1 MTVNDGE
8 ICIARENPMTHRIR
22 VSVCASLALA
32 LAGSACCK
40 KAEESPPTP
49 QPLPAERTTAKPA
62 TQPATTA
69 AHPVPTAA
77 KPSTAGQKSRPMSE
91 DNVSALTKKIA
102 AGHTI
107 HPQHSFELNLKGF
120 EGSMLAT
127 TGPNKTT
134 FVFHF
139 FDAAGK
145 RVTSVFDKEMDGIP
159 STKLLA
165 VAFEDVDRDGFEDL
179 VVLGGYLSA
188 RNEYNSVAVYTRS
201 GGGPFRF
208 QEKLG
213 QRAGNAPSMAA
224 ALAKLR

>member
-1 MTVNDGE
+1 MTVSDGE
-8 ICIARENPMTHRIR
+8 ICISRENPMTHRIC
-22 VSVCASLALA
+22 VSVCSLLMLALA
-32 LAGSACCK
+32 SSACCK
-40 KAEESPPTP
+40 KAEESTPTP

-62 TQPATTA
+62 TQPATQ
-69 AHPVPTAA
+69 PVATAA
-77 KPSTAGQKSRPMSE
+77 KPSSAAQKSRPMSE
-91 DNVSALTKKIA
+91 DNVSALTRKIA

-107 HPQHSFELNLKGF
+107 HQQHSFELNLKGF

-139 FDAAGK
+139 FDATGK

-179 VVLGGYLSA
+179 VALSGYLSA
-188 RNEYNSVAVYTRS
+188 RNEYNVVSVYTRS

-213 QRAGNAPSMAA
+213 ERAGNAPSMAA